1 MDPSG
6 PAAGHSGSWAGYQVY
21 SFGAIFGL
29 VHDDHEW
36 RQKLTVEVKTP
47 GGPRRGSAVVQ
58 VNARFFHGSMGN
70 EVTYQTKGEATVV
83 EVAPGQYLF
92 ALIGG
97 ADERFYAAAR
107 DRFDGM
113 DRGEWLFEIPKQT
126 EPVAL
131 TGGTIPLLVTFTDI
145 NDPTTVTRVD
155 PGDLAASFGPGVRL
169 TAMTLE
175 VTDDTATE
183 GRVEAV
189 LGWLP
194 RIWPNHL
201 DGERYETIEAP
212 NRFAN
217 SLTANS
223 FSKEIKQ

>member
-1 MDPSG
+1 MRPLWILLALLLAI
-6 PAAGHSGSWAGYQVY
+6 PVSWAGYQVY

-36 RQKLTVEVKTP
+36 RQKLTVEVQTP

-58 VNARFFHGSMGN
+58 VNARFFHGSTGN

-113 DRGEWLFEIPKQT
+113 DRGEWLYEIPKQT

-155 PGDLAASFGPGVRL
+155 PANLTASFGPGVSL
-169 TAMTLE
+169 TAVTLE
-175 VTDDTATE
+175 VTEDPVTE
-183 GRVEAV
+183 GRVEGV
-189 LGWLP
+189 LGWLVEAGMTRFNVAKTP
-194 RIWPNHL
+194 EGNIPL
-201 DGERYETIEAP
+201 DAFLSIDHW
-212 NRFAN
+212 
-217 SLTANS
+217 
-223 FSKEIKQ
+223 SKQ